1 MIASVELAEISPAPT
16 FWIWRLILV
25 PSFLPTDTTPF
36 PVAVWKLSETF
47 VPPIVSSVIALTVAV
62 TDESPIA
69 TSPSAVFAVAPRP
82 NATAPACPASATAPR
97 VVALAADATDPRPT
111 AVASSP
117 VACVSRPIAVALVD
131 EAFALL
137 PIAIAKLP
145 VAFTSPP
152 TATVQ
157 LPVAF
162 A

>member
-47 VPPIVSSVIALTVAV
+47 VPPIVSSVIVLTVAV

-82 NATAPACPASATAPR
+82 NANDLSLPALATAPR
-97 VVALAADATDPRPT
+97 AVACSPPATAPLPTVVALTPFAAEFP
-111 AVASSP
+111 
-117 VACVSRPIAVALVD
+117 
-131 EAFALL
+131 
-137 PIAIAKLP
+137 PIAIDQSFA
-145 VAFTSPP
+145 AFAWKPN
-152 TATVQ
+152 ATDAS
-157 LPVAF
+157 PVAF
-162 A
+162 AF